1 MSRPLAI
8 FLVGPTAIGK
18 TATAIRLAKALKT
31 EIISADSRQ
40 FFTEMSIGTAKPSEL
55 ERAEVK
61 HHFIDFISIKKTY
74 SAGDFERDALHFL
87 HEFFRTNDRVVITG
101 GSGLYLNA
109 IAHGFDELPADPEMR
124 RSLIERFEQNGLS
137 ELQEDLEKRDPE
149 IAGII
154 DMQNPQR
161 VIRALEVC
169 LLSDIPYSALR
180 QDAQHQ
186 RTFDAIWVG
195 LTADREVLYHRINQR
210 VDGMIEDGLIEEAKS
225 LYPHRSLNALNTV
238 GYKELF
244 SHFDGASSQEEAIE
258 AIKKNTRNFA
268 KRQMTWFRKNQEIH
282 WFDYK
287 ETDQLIDFVREQC
300 HQKQGS

>member
-8 FLVGPTAIGK
+8 FLIGPTAIGK

-40 FFTEMSIGTAKPSEL
+40 FFTEMSIGTAKPNEL

-61 HHFIDFISIKKTY
+61 HHFIDFISIQKTY
-74 SAGDFERDALHFL
+74 SAGDFERDALRFL
-87 HEFFRTNDRVVITG
+87 DEFFKTNDRVVITG

-109 IAHGFDELPADPEMR
+109 LAQGLDELPADPEMR

-137 ELQEDLEKRDPE
+137 ELQEELQKRDPK
-149 IAGII
+149 IVDVI

-169 LLSDIPYSALR
+169 LLSDIPFSALR
-180 QDAQHQ
+180 QDAHRQ
-186 RTFDAIWVG
+186 RPFDAIWVG
-195 LTADREVLYHRINQR
+195 LKADRVVLYQRINQR
-210 VDGMIEDGLIEEAKS
+210 VDRMVEEGLLDEAKS

-244 SHFDGASSQEEAIE
+244 SHFDGSSAKEDAIE
-258 AIKKNTRNFA
+258 NIKKNTRNFA
-268 KRQMTWFRKNQEIH
+268 KRQLTWFRKNPEIH
-282 WFDYK
+282 WFDYL
-287 ETDQLIDFVREQC
+287 ETDRLIDFVREQC
-300 HQKQGS
+300 SQKQGS